1 MRKTL
6 LAIAIVLCV
15 LSTPFLVLQ
24 VIEHFKVKPEVILA
38 NPQPV
43 PELELEPELE
53 PEPKPK
59 KDEPKKDEPSKEFLR
74 GYWDAQ
80 AGKWIGPIKWTFH
93 EDYRLGHIMGTHD
106 KKAGLERYPKPNQ
119 KPKN

>member
-15 LSTPFLVLQ
+15 LSTPFLVVQ

-43 PELELEPELE
+43 PELEPEPEL
-53 PEPKPK
+53 K
-59 KDEPKKDEPSKEFLR
+59 KDEPKKDKPSKEFLR

-80 AGKWIGPIKWTFH
+80 AGKWIGPIRWTVH
-93 EDYRLGHIMGTHD
+93 EDYRLGHIMGAHD
-106 KKAGLERYPKPNQ
+106 KKAGLERYPKPEQ